1 VRLKKEKKYYDV
13 KLEVYLPAVIS
24 YRILAEDAAQAESL
38 IRNIAPVGVKY
49 KLAGKKDLK
58 ITVYESGST
67 IIRFIKNIF
76 RG

>member
-1 VRLKKEKKYYDV
+1 MKKDKRYYDV
-13 KLEVYLPAVIS
+13 KLEVTLPAVIS
-24 YRILAEDAAQAESL
+24 YRILAEDAEQAESL
-38 IRNIAPVGVKY
+38 IRGAVPVGVKY
-49 KLAGKKDLK
+49 KLAGKRDLK